1 MSAKRKQM
9 HQIKII
15 FQMKKADHSIRNIVK
30 QTGRSRNTV
39 RDYLRRLQ
47 DCGLEY
53 EAVIALP
60 DEELSNL
67 LSNSSESQIKQT
79 STNCDETTMRKHFIK
94 ERIDYYRKEL

>member
-15 FQMKKADHSIRNIVK
+15 FQMKMVDHSIRNIVK
-30 QTGRSRNTV
+30 QTGMSRNTV

-47 DCGLEY
+47 DSGLGY
-53 EAVIALP
+53 EAALALS

-67 LSNSSESQIKQT
+67 LSRSSESQIKQAYT
-79 STNCDETTMRKHFIK
+79 RCDEAVNVST
-94 ERIDYYRKEL
+94 

>member
-15 FQMKKADHSIRNIVK
+15 FQMKKADHSIRSIVK
-30 QTGRSRNTV
+30 QTGMSRNTV

-47 DCGLEY
+47 DSGLGY
-53 EAVIALP
+53 EAAIALS

-67 LSNSSESQIKQT
+67 LSNLIESQINLAST
-79 STNCDETTMRKHFIK
+79 SCNEAAMRKNLIK
-94 ERIDYYRKEL
+94 HNTELIIIFY